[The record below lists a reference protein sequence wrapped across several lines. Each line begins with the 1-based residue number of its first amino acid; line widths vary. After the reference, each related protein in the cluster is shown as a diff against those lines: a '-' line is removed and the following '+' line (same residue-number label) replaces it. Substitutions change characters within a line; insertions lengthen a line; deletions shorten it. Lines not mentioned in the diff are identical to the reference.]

1 VTVADVYRALW
12 RHKIFIVVGTA
23 IVLGI
28 AWYLTSTKP
37 KIYEASTLIR
47 VQQRI
52 DDPTQALGA
61 LQTGER
67 LVRTYARIART
78 ATIAAKIADQ
88 LKGTVP
94 PGEVYGSIRA
104 HQVEDLELLSI
115 TARSRNPRHAALI
128 ANAAPAALRSF
139 IAQTGTTRDQV
150 ITVQSA
156 GVPRSPSSPDLQF
169 NLLMA
174 LLLGLI
180 LNGGLA
186 LLAELLLDR
195 VSGLDELERVAQRP
209 VLATVP
215 MLEFQPLRGEP
226 APRAPSQ
233 TFPTGRPQAG
243 RPARSLGRGPHG

>member
-1 VTVADVYRALW
+1 MTVADVYRALW
-12 RHKIFIVVGTA
+12 RHKLLILAGTA
-23 IVLGI
+23 VVLGI

-37 KIYEASTLIR
+37 KIYQATVLIR

-52 DDPTQALGA
+52 TDPTQALGA

-78 ATIAAKIADQ
+78 RTIAATIARRLD
-88 LKGTVP
+88 GRVP
-94 PGEVYGSIRA
+94 PGEVYGAIRA

-115 TARSRNPRHAALI
+115 TARSRNPRYAALI
-128 ANAAPAALRSF
+128 ANAAPEALRSF

-156 GVPRSPSSPDLQF
+156 SVPRSPSSPDLTY

-186 LLAELLLDR
+186 LLMELLLDR
-195 VSGLDELERVAQRP
+195 ASGLDELERVAGRPILATIP
-209 VLATVP
+209 VL
-215 MLEFQPLRGEP
+215 EFRLGRDAPPGVEP
-226 APRAPSQ
+226 RPRLAAQARPEPSEA
-233 TFPTGRPQAG
+233 RSAG
-243 RPARSLGRGPHG
+243 RARRG

>member
-1 VTVADVYRALW
+1 MTVADVYRALW
-12 RHKIFIVVGTA
+12 RHKIFIVAGTA

-28 AWYLTSTKP
+28 AWFLTSTKP
-37 KIYEASTLIR
+37 KIYEASALIR

-78 ATIAAKIADQ
+78 ATIAAKIAEQ
-88 LKGTVP
+88 LKGAVP
-94 PGEVYGSIRA
+94 PSEVYGSIRA

-150 ITVQSA
+150 ITVQAA
-156 GVPRSPSSPDLQF
+156 GVPRSPSSPDLRF

-209 VLATVP
+209 ILATVP
-215 MLEFQPLRGEP
+215 VLEFRGGDS
-226 APRAPSQ
+226 APGASVPEAIAP
-233 TFPTGRPQAG
+233 GRTQAG
-243 RPARSLGRGPHG
+243 RPARSLGRGLRD

>member
-1 VTVADVYRALW
+1 MTVADVYRALW
-12 RHKIFIVVGTA
+12 RHKLFILAGTA

-37 KIYEASTLIR
+37 KVYQASALIR

-52 DDPTQALGA
+52 TDPTQALGA

-78 ATIAAKIADQ
+78 RTIAATIARQ
-88 LKGTVP
+88 LEGRVP
-94 PGEVYGSIRA
+94 AEEVFGAIRA

-115 TARSRNPRHAALI
+115 TARSRDPSHAALI
-128 ANAAPAALRSF
+128 ANAAPEALRSF
-139 IAQTGTTRDQV
+139 IARTGTTRDQV

-156 GVPRSPSSPDLQF
+156 TVPRSPSSPDLTY

-180 LNGGLA
+180 LNGGVA
-186 LLAELLLDR
+186 LVLELLLDR
-195 VSGLDELERVAQRP
+195 VSSLDELERVAGRP
-209 VLATVP
+209 ILATVP
-215 MLEFQPLRGEP
+215 ILELRPE
-226 APRAPSQ
+226 AARKV
-233 TFPTGRPQAG
+233 
-243 RPARSLGRGPHG
+243 PARPRLAGEGGAGPPTARSVGRARGG